1 MKPMNPKIDSFLR
14 DATKWREEMERLRA
28 IALDCGLSEE
38 LKWGKPCYTVN
49 QGNVAIIQPFKEQCA
64 FMFFKGALLNDPEGL
79 LKRPGQNSRAARR
92 LMFSSVD
99 QVARME
105 PRLRAF
111 IAEAIKV
118 ENAGLKVQGKK
129 NPEPMP
135 DELGEMFEKMSGLK
149 EAFEALT
156 RGRKRAYILHFS
168 GAQQSKTRM
177 SRIEKC
183 VPRILDGRGLND

>member
-1 MKPMNPKIDSFLR
+1 MNPKIDAFLGR
-14 DATKWREEMERLRA
+14 ATRWREEMERLRA
-28 IALDCGLSEE
+28 VALDCGLSEE

-79 LKRPGQNSRAARR
+79 LERPGRNSQIARR
-92 LMFSSVD
+92 VMFSSVD

-111 IAEAIKV
+111 IVEAIKV

-129 NPEPMP
+129 GPEPIP
-135 DELGEMFEKMSGLK
+135 DELGEMFERVSGLK

-156 RGRKRAYILHFS
+156 PGRKRAYILHFS
-168 GAQQSKTRM
+168 SAKQSKTRM